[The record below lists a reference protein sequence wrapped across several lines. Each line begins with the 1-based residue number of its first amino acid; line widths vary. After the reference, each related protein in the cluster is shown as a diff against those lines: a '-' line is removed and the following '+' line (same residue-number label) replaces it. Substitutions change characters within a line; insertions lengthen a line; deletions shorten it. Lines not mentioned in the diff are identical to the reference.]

1 MSQIGPPLLVFCLLL
16 AATGAG
22 LFAKSKLHERHRTGE
37 SVELIQLAITLQV
50 TFTAIVLGLLTSSV
64 KTGFEAAYQA
74 RGMYA
79 GQLAQLDRCLRDYGP
94 ETAPIRANLRSYVAA
109 VIASTWPNE
118 KRPQTV
124 GYPDTSHMA
133 LTGEDPTLANL
144 MNDIGLGV
152 RGLEGADG
160 FHRAIASACVGDYAD
175 VLKSRWAVIEGLHGS
190 ISTPFYWVLVF
201 WLVILF
207 GCFGLRAPA
216 SRLTLIVIVMC
227 AISVSSAIFVIH
239 TLDVPYG
246 GFFGVPSESMRNA
259 LRDMMR

>member
-1 MSQIGPPLLVFCLLL
+1 MSQIWPPLLVFCLLL
-16 AATGAG
+16 AATGVG

-64 KTGFEAAYQA
+64 KTGFESAYQA
-74 RGMYA
+74 RGLYA
-79 GQLAQLDRCLRDYGP
+79 GQLAQLDRCLRDFGP
-94 ETAPIRANLRSYVAA
+94 ETAPIRGNLRSYVAA

-144 MNDIGLGV
+144 MNDIGLAV
-152 RGLEGADG
+152 RGLDPADS
-160 FHRAIASACVGDYAD
+160 FHRSIASACVGDYAD

-216 SRLTLIVIVMC
+216 TRLTLIVITMC
-227 AISVSSAIFVIH
+227 AISVSMAIFVIH
-239 TLDVPYG
+239 TLDIPYG

>member
-1 MSQIGPPLLVFCLLL
+1 MSQIGPSLLVFCLLL
-16 AATGAG
+16 VATGLG
-22 LFAKSKLHERHRTGE
+22 LYAKSKLHERHRTGK

-64 KTGFEAAYQA
+64 KTGFETAYQD
-74 RGMYA
+74 RGLYA
-79 GQLAQLDRCLRDYGP
+79 GQLAQLDRCLRDFGP
-94 ETAPIRANLRSYVAA
+94 ETGPIRSHLRSYVAA

-118 KRPQTV
+118 KRPATV
-124 GYPDTSHMA
+124 DYPDISHMA

-144 MNDIGLGV
+144 INDIGLGV
-152 RGLEGADG
+152 RGLEGADWL
-160 FHRAIASACVGDYAD
+160 HRSIASACVGDYAD
-175 VLKSRWAVIEGLHGS
+175 VIKIRWVVIESLHGS
-190 ISTPFYWVLVF
+190 ITAPFYWVLVF
-201 WLVILF
+201 WLMILF

-216 SRLTLIVIVMC
+216 TRLTIIVIVMC